1 MSPKARKA
9 LKELGILIYKPR
21 VEKGKEKSNY
31 KPPYIKKLPESH
43 IRTASLAIQPINN

>member
-1 MSPKARKA
+1 MSPKAYKA

-31 KPPYIKKLPESH
+31 KPPYIKELLESY
-43 IRTASLAIQPINN
+43 IRTISPAI